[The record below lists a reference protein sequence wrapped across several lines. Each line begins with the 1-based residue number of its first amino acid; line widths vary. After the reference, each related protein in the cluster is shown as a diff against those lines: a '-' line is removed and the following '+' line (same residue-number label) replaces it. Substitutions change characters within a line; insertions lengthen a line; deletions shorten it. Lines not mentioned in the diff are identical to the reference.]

1 MRNGSKYCGDLGR
14 ASTEGWPGPR
24 GAQLDQRDDVA
35 IWHGAVLRTGALA
48 CFPGEGGLAS
58 ENPESHGRGPAH
70 R

>member
-1 MRNGSKYCGDLGR
+1 MDLLHSGHSVTREQRSSGTAVLVPGR
-14 ASTEGWPGPR
+14 LRT
-24 GAQLDQRDDVA
+24 DDVA

-58 ENPESHGRGPAH
+58 ESPESHGRGPAH